1 MGRTGKAFG
10 AVAALSLLCGTLAA
24 QQQDKPKQD
33 IPDAPSASRPFP
45 NAPLQGPA
53 PQNQAPPEQ
62 APPPPNQAPP
72 TSSSSTEEPVYAPGV
87 APAPPFNVTTVPQ
100 GGAPAGHTAGSDE
113 LFKIT
118 VNTNQ
123 VVVPVMVKDD
133 SGRLV
138 NGLFS
143 RDFSVFEDGKKQNL
157 NFFTTDPFALSAAVL
172 FDTGM
177 PDVAVQKV
185 IQTFSAMEGAF
196 SEFDEVSLYTY
207 STSVS
212 RVTDFSAVGRRLTAA
227 LDSLKLV
234 TGRNNGPPVTSGPL
248 GPQGPIVNGRPVEGG
263 APRVTNPP
271 KESHVLNDAI
281 VAAALELRK
290 RDRTRRKVIFIV
302 SDGREYGSNASYSD
316 TLKVLLSSGVQVYGV
331 AVEGSA
337 VPGIRLPAKAARA
350 LHGLATWLQQ
360 HPAQVCQRHRR
371 RDFQRIYPR
380 RHRGHLCPR
389 PGRCPQPV
397 HPGISDPRHPQQHT
411 PRNRSAGGA
420 FRPHGNR
427 KGRLLPG
434 WVGSLRKIAD
444 FRLNSFA
451 ASAVFLCALCGQKL
465 LPRRTKRKTA
475 KVAENF
481 PAGSVFNLKSPI

>member
-1 MGRTGKAFG
+1 MGSVIGRTSKAFG
-10 AVAALSLLCGTLAA
+10 AGVAALCLFCGTLAA
-24 QQQDKPKQD
+24 QQQEKPKQD

-53 PQNQAPPEQ
+53 PQNQTPPEQ
-62 APPPPNQAPP
+62 AAPPPNQAPP
-72 TSSSSTEEPVYAPGV
+72 TSSSPDRRTSLCARGRPCSSSL
-87 APAPPFNVTTVPQ
+87 Q
-100 GGAPAGHTAGSDE
+100 GDDRTRRRGQRGHSAGSDE

-138 NGLFS
+138 NGLLS

-185 IQTFSAMEGAF
+185 IQTFSALEGAF

-227 LDSLKLV
+227 LDSLKMV

-248 GPQGPIVNGRPVEGG
+248 GPQGPMVNGRPIEGG

-316 TLKVLLSSGVQVYGV
+316 TLKVLLSSGIQVYGV

-337 VPGIRLPAKAARA
+337 IPGYGSLQKLHVPFY
-350 LHGLATWLQQ
+350 GLAPGLQQ
-360 HPAQVCQRHRR
+360 RPAEICQRHRR
-371 RDFQRIYPR
+371 RDFPRIFPR
-380 RHRGHLCPR
+380 RHRDYLCPR

-397 HPGISDPRHPQQHT
+397 HAGISDPRHSQQHAS
-411 PRNRSAGGA
+411 RDRGAGGA
-420 FRPHGNR
+420 FRPHRDR
-427 KGRLLPG
+427 KRRLLPRG
-434 WVGSLRKIAD
+434 IGPLTEGLQISD
-444 FRLNSFA
+444 
-451 ASAVFLCALCGQKL
+451 
-465 LPRRTKRKTA
+465 
-475 KVAENF
+475 
-481 PAGSVFNLKSPI
+481 

>member
-87 APAPPFNVTTVPQ
+87 APAPPFNVTTVPP

-281 VAAALELRK
+281 VAAVLELRK

-337 VPGIRLPAKAARA
+337 VPGYGSLQKLHVPFTGSRLGYNNILPKYASATGGEIFSGFTRDAIEATYARA
-350 LHGLATWLQQ
+350 LGDARNQYTLGYLTHATPSSTHREIEVRVARSGLT
-360 HPAQVCQRHRR
+360 V
-371 RDFQRIYPR
+371 
-380 RHRGHLCPR
+380 
-389 PGRCPQPV
+389 
-397 HPGISDPRHPQQHT
+397 
-411 PRNRSAGGA
+411 
-420 FRPHGNR
+420 
-427 KGRLLPG
+427 
-434 WVGSLRKIAD
+434 
-444 FRLNSFA
+444 
-451 ASAVFLCALCGQKL
+451 
-465 LPRRTKRKTA
+465 TA
-475 KVAENF
+475 KEGYYPV
-481 PAGSVFNLKSPI
+481 GLGR

>member
-1 MGRTGKAFG
+1 VGSVMGRTCKAFSAG
-10 AVAALSLLCGTLAA
+10 VAAFSLICGTMAA
-24 QQQDKPKQD
+24 QQQEKPKQG

-53 PQNQAPPEQ
+53 PQNQTPPEQ

-72 TSSSSTEEPVYAPGV
+72 TSSSSTEDPVYAPGV
-87 APAPPFNVTTVPQ
+87 APAPPFNVTTVPE

-133 SGRLV
+133 AGRLV

-172 FDTGM
+172 FDNGM

-185 IQTFSAMEGAF
+185 LQTFSALEGAF
-196 SEFDEVSLYTY
+196 SDFDEVSLYTY

-234 TGRNNGPPVTSGPL
+234 TGRNSGPPVTSGPF
-248 GPQGPIVNGRPVEGG
+248 GPQGPIINGRPVEGG

-316 TLKVLLSSGVQVYGV
+316 TLKVLLSTGVQVYGV
-331 AVEGSA
+331 AVEGAAIPGYGSLQKLH
-337 VPGIRLPAKAARA
+337 VPFTGSRLGYNNILPRYANATGGEIFPGFSRDAIEATYARA
-350 LHGLATWLQQ
+350 LGDARNQYTLGYLTHATPSSTHREIEVRVARSGLT
-360 HPAQVCQRHRR
+360 V
-371 RDFQRIYPR
+371 
-380 RHRGHLCPR
+380 
-389 PGRCPQPV
+389 
-397 HPGISDPRHPQQHT
+397 
-411 PRNRSAGGA
+411 
-420 FRPHGNR
+420 
-427 KGRLLPG
+427 
-434 WVGSLRKIAD
+434 
-444 FRLNSFA
+444 
-451 ASAVFLCALCGQKL
+451 
-465 LPRRTKRKTA
+465 TA
-475 KVAENF
+475 KEGYYPV
-481 PAGSVFNLKSPI
+481 GLGR

>member
-1 MGRTGKAFG
+1 MCLVMGRICKAFS
-10 AVAALSLLCGTLAA
+10 AVAALSLICGTLAA
-24 QQQDKPKQD
+24 QQQEKPKQD

-72 TSSSSTEEPVYAPGV
+72 TSSGTTEEPVYAPGV
-87 APAPPFNVTTVPQ
+87 APAPPFNVTTVPP

-185 IQTFSAMEGAF
+185 IQTFSALEGAF

-207 STSVS
+207 SDSVS

-227 LDSLKLV
+227 LDSLKMV
-234 TGRNNGPPVTSGPL
+234 TGRNNGPAVTSGPL
-248 GPQGPIVNGRPVEGG
+248 GPQGPMVNGRPIEGG

-271 KESHVLNDAI
+271 KEPHVLNDAI

-316 TLKVLLSSGVQVYGV
+316 TLKVLLSTGVQVYGV

-337 VPGIRLPAKAARA
+337 VPGYGSLQKLHIPLTGSRLGYNNILPRYASATGGEIFTGFSRDAIETTYARA
-350 LHGLATWLQQ
+350 LGDARNQYTLGYLTHAT
-360 HPAQVCQRHRR
+360 PSSTHREIEVR
-371 RDFQRIYPR
+371 VA
-380 RHRGHLCPR
+380 R
-389 PGRCPQPV
+389 PDLTV
-397 HPGISDPRHPQQHT
+397 
-411 PRNRSAGGA
+411 
-420 FRPHGNR
+420 
-427 KGRLLPG
+427 
-434 WVGSLRKIAD
+434 
-444 FRLNSFA
+444 
-451 ASAVFLCALCGQKL
+451 
-465 LPRRTKRKTA
+465 TA
-475 KVAENF
+475 KEGYYPV
-481 PAGSVFNLKSPI
+481 GLGR

>member
-1 MGRTGKAFG
+1 MCSVIGTLKAFG
-10 AVAALSLLCGTLAA
+10 AGVAALCLFCGAMAA
-24 QQQDKPKQD
+24 QEQDKGKQG

-45 NAPLQGPA
+45 NAPLQHPA

-72 TSSSSTEEPVYAPGV
+72 TSSSPTEEPVYAPGV
-87 APAPPFNVTTVPQ
+87 APAPPPFKVTTVPE
-100 GGAPAGHTAGSDE
+100 GGAPAGHNAGSDE

-138 NGLFS
+138 NGLLS

-157 NFFTTDPFALSAAVL
+157 NFFTTDPFTLSAAVL

-185 IQTFSAMEGAF
+185 IQTFSALQGAF

-212 RVTDFSAVGRRLTAA
+212 RVTDFAAVGRRLQAA

-248 GPQGPIVNGRPVEGG
+248 GPQGPMVNGRPVEGG

-337 VPGIRLPAKAARA
+337 IPGYGSLQKLHVPFSGSRLGYNNILPKYASATGGEIFPGFSRDAIETTYARA
-350 LHGLATWLQQ
+350 LGDARNQYTLGYLTHATPSSTHREIEVRVARFGLT
-360 HPAQVCQRHRR
+360 V
-371 RDFQRIYPR
+371 
-380 RHRGHLCPR
+380 
-389 PGRCPQPV
+389 
-397 HPGISDPRHPQQHT
+397 
-411 PRNRSAGGA
+411 
-420 FRPHGNR
+420 
-427 KGRLLPG
+427 
-434 WVGSLRKIAD
+434 
-444 FRLNSFA
+444 
-451 ASAVFLCALCGQKL
+451 
-465 LPRRTKRKTA
+465 TA
-475 KVAENF
+475 KEGYYPV
-481 PAGSVFNLKSPI
+481 GLGR

>member
-1 MGRTGKAFG
+1 MCSVMGRTGKAFS
-10 AVAALSLLCGTLAA
+10 AVAALSLICGTLAA
-24 QQQDKPKQD
+24 QQPEKPKQD
-33 IPDAPSASRPFP
+33 IPDAPSSSRPFP

-53 PQNQAPPEQ
+53 PQNQRPPEQ
-62 APPPPNQAPP
+62 PPPPPNQAPP
-72 TSSSSTEEPVYAPGV
+72 TSSSSTEDPVYAPGV

-227 LDSLKLV
+227 LDSLKMV

-337 VPGIRLPAKAARA
+337 VPGYGSLQKLHVPFTGSRLGYNNILPRYANATGGEVFTGFSRDAIETTYARA
-350 LHGLATWLQQ
+350 LGDARNQYTLGYLTHATPSSTHREIEVRVARSGLA
-360 HPAQVCQRHRR
+360 V
-371 RDFQRIYPR
+371 
-380 RHRGHLCPR
+380 
-389 PGRCPQPV
+389 
-397 HPGISDPRHPQQHT
+397 
-411 PRNRSAGGA
+411 
-420 FRPHGNR
+420 
-427 KGRLLPG
+427 
-434 WVGSLRKIAD
+434 
-444 FRLNSFA
+444 
-451 ASAVFLCALCGQKL
+451 
-465 LPRRTKRKTA
+465 TA
-475 KVAENF
+475 KEGYYPV
-481 PAGSVFNLKSPI
+481 GLGR